1 MKYYIFRN
9 STVELFF
16 NNLEATYS
24 DYGDVLNC
32 EQNHD
37 RYIFFYNFLNKTN
50 VDLII
55 SEIKSYREM
64 IDLILSNIPEN
75 KLFIPFTLERTSKL
89 NFDNSDNRIDKAIFD
104 FNNYLY
110 RLESENSNIK
120 TIKLEDF
127 YDKFPL
133 NDRINWKYYF
143 ISKMEMIFAN
153 FPPLLFLSG
162 RY

>member
-75 KLFIPFTLERTSKL
+75 KL
-89 NFDNSDNRIDKAIFD
+89 
-104 FNNYLY
+104 Y
-110 RLESENSNIK
+110 RKNELI
-120 TIKLEDF
+120 
-127 YDKFPL
+127 
-133 NDRINWKYYF
+133 R
-143 ISKMEMIFAN
+143 
-153 FPPLLFLSG
+153 
-162 RY
+162 